1 MVPLPRPVLGVPFF
15 FSFFG
20 FEVGGPN
27 ASPNKSNPSSG
38 SLEDLTKCPV
48 LCRGAARDP
57 LRGAH
62 GTRAK
67 RRQGAHDIAGGCGR
81 RATKSCYHFSLLK
94 PKLPHPTKRRES
106 TSSALLSQRQGR
118 VDQALDHA
126 ATMRGAGVGRLQAPF
141 AAASMFRPP
150 CRRGIDTAARL
161 PDGRFRF
168 QRSAYRGGEWRRVGT
183 AVCVSRDRPYVQV
196 SSVVAAVPKRD
207 DDCESETNEGSV
219 DTYTDARVGNTRSTS
234 SSKHPYENTLHKKTN
249 FQSSPRPGAVMWFR
263 QDLRVHDNQ
272 AFAAAVLAAKR
283 RGGELICVYVW
294 SETEDGNKTS
304 WPMGEASRAWLV
316 NSLRSLDA
324 DLRLKYGS
332 KRGLTFM
339 KGDHALALSVAC
351 KSVNSNQVFTSE
363 RFEPFHVQNDEKVR
377 LTLKGD
383 ENENESVELVTLPGH
398 LLFSPSKTQIDMANE
413 KYFFGTLMPFVHA
426 ADKTGGKPGKPKPA
440 PNEAP
445 LVGGDE
451 KKNEEFVKRLLEAG
465 TELSESRGDDN
476 RADRIDNSAAEVSV
490 ISDLDDLG
498 ILPASDKTRDWSKG
512 IRASW
517 DISEA
522 GAVDAWRYFKS
533 SKLEKYESLS
543 NLTDDDSTAVSKLS
557 PYLRFGQISVR
568 QVYHELQV
576 DDSKKL
582 SRTFWH
588 RLYRREFAYWQLA
601 KWPLLPVK
609 SVRMHYE
616 QRKDW
621 ALGWSDESMEL
632 GVELNVASD
641 GSSTPQLSA
650 SASEAF
656 HRWQTGTTGFPAIDV
671 GMRRLWATG
680 WMHQQERMLCATFLV
695 DYLGVDWR
703 FGARW
708 FHDTLVDADLAINSM
723 MWQNAGKSGL
733 DQWDVFSG
741 SLLPDG
747 SVRSHDLKGK
757 TIAKWIPELAGL
769 PEGHWRFKPWEAP
782 EKVLRN
788 ANVSIGDEKGKNVYP
803 SRMLPDAEKAHE
815 RMVRGVT
822 ETRVEHVR
830 TAVERSEESTSTPNS
845 VTSILVDVRTFGDYV
860 LVPAGATLNDSHVG
874 KLLPVSTRKEFKKA
888 LRSVMSNSS
897 EFGASKSTLEQVK
910 EWSSRCLNVGVTA
923 AATNRNGSD
932 PSADE
937 TGFAR
942 ACEVGRKRSDRAE
955 KDGTAHVH
963 SHSHGGVT
971 HSHSH
976 GGHSHLP
983 EDAIGAGHIG
993 HTHGVGA
1000 KGGKGAKGNKG
1011 NAKGGSDKKKH
1022 TQKGLKSSS
1031 WATGRGSGA
1040 QRRDAAKESERRVV
1054 KQGRREA
1061 RELAAWSTG
1070 MRVGD
1075 VLGGDEEEDEGW

>member
-1 MVPLPRPVLGVPFF
+1 M
-15 FSFFG
+15 
-20 FEVGGPN
+20 
-27 ASPNKSNPSSG
+27 
-38 SLEDLTKCPV
+38 
-48 LCRGAARDP
+48 
-57 LRGAH
+57 
-62 GTRAK
+62 
-67 RRQGAHDIAGGCGR
+67 
-81 RATKSCYHFSLLK
+81 
-94 PKLPHPTKRRES
+94 
-106 TSSALLSQRQGR
+106 
-118 VDQALDHA
+118 DQALDHA

-234 SSKHPYENTLHKKTN
+234 SSKHPYENTLHKKAN

-294 SETEDGNKTS
+294 SETEDGDKTS